1 MVLWNPSPLLL
12 NELKWNARLTQDA
25 PDTERE
31 DRYLVLQCRRNR
43 KNTSG
48 ELGKSIANED
58 GAPKVTDRTICNRL
72 LEAGYPARTPL
83 KKPLLNKDQRRK
95 RLQWAKAHKDWD
107 VERWRQVLWSD
118 ETSFSLFPRP
128 GNVKVR
134 KPGEEIRGDCI
145 VPTLKHGV
153 KLWSGSFHAS
163 GVGVLRRITGIIDQY
178 QYHTILTKSVM
189 PELGE

>member
-72 LEAGYPARTPL
+72 
-83 KKPLLNKDQRRK
+83 
-95 RLQWAKAHKDWD
+95 
-107 VERWRQVLWSD
+107 
-118 ETSFSLFPRP
+118 PR
-128 GNVKVR
+128 
-134 KPGEEIRGDCI
+134 
-145 VPTLKHGV
+145 
-153 KLWSGSFHAS
+153 HAS
-163 GVGVLRRITGIIDQY
+163 QEATA
-178 QYHTILTKSVM
+178 
-189 PELGE
+189 